1 MVGCPWPAGHPAVPS
16 GQSRALW
23 GWPVW
28 LLVIQVLLKCGLWRR
43 ARALEA
49 DRLGSATSEKRRP
62 SRGRMGTRGK
72 WYLPARYTGC
82 WAVYSMCSWEKH
94 ISSVLANHLRTSS
107 VSHRPY
113 FDSFM
118 APESNS
124 GGFRVGSVPVL
135 TVSKQSKEFG
145 GVWGVSCLRSSS
157 VVFRVQTAQSF
168 APPSDQ
174 QAL

>member
-1 MVGCPWPAGHPAVPS
+1 M
-16 GQSRALW
+16 
-23 GWPVW
+23 WPVEESESPGGRQAW
-28 LLVIQVLLKCGLWRR
+28 LC
-43 ARALEA
+43 
-49 DRLGSATSEKRRP
+49 DLGEATSFSRPHGYPREVVPLPLGIRGAGRYTVCAHGKNTFQVSLQTISELLLSLIVHILILSWHQKATRRP
-62 SRGRMGTRGK
+62 
-72 WYLPARYTGC
+72 A
-82 WAVYSMCSWEKH
+82 
-94 ISSVLANHLRTSS
+94 
-107 VSHRPY
+107 
-113 FDSFM
+113 
-118 APESNS
+118 